1 MHESIVDLNL
11 NLWTIFFT
19 LFNAMVL
26 YLILRRL
33 LFTPV
38 MNFIEQRKST
48 IQNEIAAADSLKS
61 EANALKDE
69 YGSRLANI
77 DSEKKVIIDEARKMS
92 GYIYEKSKKEAEKE
106 KERILKSAET
116 ERRHLYEK
124 AREDLKKETA
134 VLSVDIAEEI
144 LKKKIDSN
152 ANRQILDSII
162 DELSNV
168 KV

>member
-11 NLWTIFFT
+11 NMWTIFFT

-26 YLILRRL
+26 YIILRRL
-33 LFTPV
+33 LFLPV
-38 MNFIEQRKST
+38 MNFIDQRKST
-48 IQNEIAAADSLKS
+48 IMNEIAIADNLKS
-61 EANALKDE
+61 EAHALRDE
-69 YGSRLANI
+69 YNNRLADI
-77 DSEKKVIIDEARKMS
+77 DGEKKVIIDEARKMS
-92 GYIYEKSKKEAEKE
+92 GYIHEKSKKEAEKE

-116 ERRHLYEK
+116 ERKHLYEK

-134 VLSVDIAEEI
+134 IISIDIAEEI
-144 LKKKIDSN
+144 LKKKIDSS

>member
-11 NLWTIFFT
+11 NMWTIFFT

-33 LFTPV
+33 LFVPV
-38 MNFIEQRKST
+38 MNFIDQRKSS
-48 IQNEIAAADSLKS
+48 IRDEIATADNIKN
-61 EANALKDE
+61 EAQTLREE
-69 YGSRLANI
+69 YAKRLAGI
-77 DSEKKVIIDEARKMS
+77 EDEKKAIMDEARKMS
-92 GYIYEKSKKEAEKE
+92 SFIHEKSRKEAEKE

-116 ERRHLYEK
+116 ERRHLYDK
-124 AREDLKKETA
+124 AKDDLRKETA
-134 VLSVDIAEEI
+134 LLSIDIAEEI
-144 LKKKIDSN
+144 LKKKIDTNSN
-152 ANRQILDSII
+152 KQILENII